1 MSDFVVDG
9 SKYGSWPDDES
20 MPNPLMPELLD
31 RAALSRIPK
40 PQPLIAGVF
49 NLNSLAWVAGAPGSY
64 KTFVALDYALR
75 VSRHHPVLF
84 VAGEGLSGLHDRITA
99 WEHAE
104 GETVENFHV
113 FPRAIPVTSAQWLLL
128 CDVARTIGAKLVVLD
143 TQARMAGGLDEN
155 SVPDMG
161 RYIEGIDTLRELTGA
176 CVLSIHH
183 SAKNGA
189 HLRGSSAIQGA
200 ADSVVTV
207 EVRDGIIGV
216 HNLKQK
222 DMKQFPD
229 AWLRPVDTLDS
240 CVLVECEKPDGWDGN
255 KKGGRYGGSTL
266 SD

>member
-1 MSDFVVDG
+1 MSFYGESHPDPDFTAH
-9 SKYGSWPDDES
+9 DEG
-20 MPNPLMPELLD
+20 MPNPLLPELLD
-31 RAALSRIPK
+31 RAALARIPK
-40 PQPLIAGVF
+40 PAPLIPGVF
-49 NLNSLAWVAGAPGSY
+49 NLNSLCWVAGAPGSY

-75 VSRHHPVLF
+75 VSREHPVLF
-84 VAGEGLSGLHDRITA
+84 VAGEGLSGLHDRISA

-104 GETVENFHV
+104 GETVDNFHV

-128 CDVARTIGAKLVVLD
+128 CDVARTIGAKMVVLD

-183 SAKNGA
+183 SAKNGS
-189 HLRGSSAIQGA
+189 HLRGSSAVQGA

-207 EVRDGIIGV
+207 EVRNGIIGL

-222 DMKQFPD
+222 DMAQFAD
-229 AWLRPVDTLDS
+229 RWYRPVNTLDS
-240 CVLVECEKPDGWDGN
+240 CVLVEVEKPTDWDQN
-255 KKGGRYGGSTL
+255 NSRAYSRKKI
-266 SD
+266 DD

>member
-1 MSDFVVDG
+1 
-9 SKYGSWPDDES
+9 

-31 RAALSRIPK
+31 RAALARIPK
-40 PQPLIAGVF
+40 PQPLIAGTF

-75 VSRHHPVLF
+75 VSREHPVLF
-84 VAGEGLSGLHDRITA
+84 VAGEGLSGLHDRVEA

-113 FPRAIPVTSAQWLLL
+113 FPRAIPVTSAQWLML

-161 RYIEGIDTLRELTGA
+161 RYIDGIDTLREFTGA

-183 SAKNGA
+183 SAKNGS
-189 HLRGSSAIQGA
+189 HLRGSSAVQGA
-200 ADSVVTV
+200 ADTIITV
-207 EVRDGIIGV
+207 EVRDGVIGV

-229 AWLRPVDTLDS
+229 RWYRPTEVAGS
-240 CVLVECEKPDGWDGN
+240 CVLTEQERPANWDANTRTAYSRKKPGDD
-255 KKGGRYGGSTL
+255 
-266 SD
+266 

>member
-1 MSDFVVDG
+1 MSDFLVSGQTVG
-9 SKYGSWPDDES
+9 PWPDDDS
-20 MPNPLMPELLD
+20 MPNPLMPELLN
-31 RAALSRIPK
+31 RAALARIPK
-40 PQPLIAGVF
+40 PEPLIPGVF
-49 NLNSLAWVAGAPGSY
+49 NLNSLVWVAGAPGSY

-75 VSRHHPVLF
+75 VSRAHPVLF
-84 VAGEGLSGLHDRITA
+84 VAGEGLSGLHDRVSA

-104 GETVENFHV
+104 GEAVDNLYV
-113 FPRAIPVTSAQWLLL
+113 FPRPIQVTTAPWMLL
-128 CDVARTIGAKLVVLD
+128 CDVARTIGAKMVVLD

-189 HLRGSSAIQGA
+189 HLRGSSAVQGA

-222 DMKQFPD
+222 DMVQFDD
-229 AWLRPVDTLDS
+229 AWYRPAQVLNS
-240 CVLVECEKPDGWDGN
+240 CVLVQVEKPTDWDTHGSRAYTR
-255 KKGGRYGGSTL
+255 KKR
-266 SD
+266 DDD